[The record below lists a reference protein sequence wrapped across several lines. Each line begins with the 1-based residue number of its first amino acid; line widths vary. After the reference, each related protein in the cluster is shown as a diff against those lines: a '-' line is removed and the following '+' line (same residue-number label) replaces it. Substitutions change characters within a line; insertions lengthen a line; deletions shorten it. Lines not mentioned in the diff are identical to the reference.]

1 MKLQVVITSLSVV
14 DRPDLIR
21 GSGDRNDSLSMSEAE
36 PGGLHEQKQQLVKHQ
51 QKQKE
56 KEARKAG
63 KGKDKLAPPSSEAD
77 EIKKEV
83 RIQGDTSRCSLGS
96 ESKVAF

>member
-1 MKLQVVITSLSVV
+1 MVITSLSVV

-36 PGGLHEQKQQLVKHQ
+36 PGGLQEQKQQLVKHQ
-51 QKQKE
+51 QRQKE
-56 KEARKAG
+56 KEAKKADR
-63 KGKDKLAPPSSEAD
+63 GKDKLAPPTSEAD

-83 RIQGDTSRCSLGS
+83 RF
-96 ESKVAF
+96 V